1 MQKLY
6 NEEIL
11 KHAKTPQ
18 FTSKVKKV
26 AATGHAVNQFC
37 GDEVDL
43 QITLDGNKVGR
54 VGVQSQGCSINKAS
68 ASMLSEAVFGKSVD
82 EIVRLTLDFEDMMRG
97 HDVSKSRFESFGDLK
112 VLVSVRDFPIRIK
125 LIISNNPNAKG
136 LRFAKQYSI
145 PYKFFSSDNKEK
157 FERNSLFEIK
167 KRKIKFLCLAGFM
180 KILSNNFI
188 KAFGYKIVNIH
199 PSLLPKYKGLNTHK
213 RVLKSKEKYSGCT
226 VHLVTPQLD
235 SGKIILQKK
244 TLLDKNETEK
254 SLKTK
259 ILRQEHKLYP
269 QSIISV
275 FR

>member
-1 MQKLY
+1 MVNKIRSCVFISGNGSNLKSLIKRSRDY
-6 NEEIL
+6 N
-11 KHAKTPQ
+11 
-18 FTSKVKKV
+18 
-26 AATGHAVNQFC
+26 
-37 GDEVDL
+37 
-43 QITLDGNKVGR
+43 
-54 VGVQSQGCSINKAS
+54 
-68 ASMLSEAVFGKSVD
+68 
-82 EIVRLTLDFEDMMRG
+82 
-97 HDVSKSRFESFGDLK
+97 
-112 VLVSVRDFPIRIK
+112 FPIKIQ

-136 LRFAKQYSI
+136 LLFAKQYSI

-180 KILSNNFI
+180 KVLSDRFI
-188 KAFGYKIVNIH
+188 KTFGYRIVNIH

-226 VHLVTPQLD
+226 VHLVTSKLD

-244 TLLDKNETEK
+244 ILIDKNETES

-259 ILRQEHKLYP
+259 ILKQEHKLYP

>member
-1 MQKLY
+1 M
-6 NEEIL
+6 
-11 KHAKTPQ
+11 
-18 FTSKVKKV
+18 
-26 AATGHAVNQFC
+26 
-37 GDEVDL
+37 
-43 QITLDGNKVGR
+43 
-54 VGVQSQGCSINKAS
+54 
-68 ASMLSEAVFGKSVD
+68 
-82 EIVRLTLDFEDMMRG
+82 
-97 HDVSKSRFESFGDLK
+97 VSKIRSCVFISGNGSNLRSLIKSSRDYN
-112 VLVSVRDFPIRIK
+112 FPIKIQ

-180 KILSNNFI
+180 KILSKNFI

-226 VHLVTPQLD
+226 VHLVTSQLD
-235 SGKIILQKK
+235 SGKTILQKK
-244 TLLDKNETEK
+244 TLIDKNETEK
-254 SLKTK
+254 SLRTK

>member
-1 MQKLY
+1 MVNKIRSCVFISGNGSNLSSLIKSSRDY
-6 NEEIL
+6 N
-11 KHAKTPQ
+11 
-18 FTSKVKKV
+18 
-26 AATGHAVNQFC
+26 
-37 GDEVDL
+37 
-43 QITLDGNKVGR
+43 
-54 VGVQSQGCSINKAS
+54 
-68 ASMLSEAVFGKSVD
+68 
-82 EIVRLTLDFEDMMRG
+82 
-97 HDVSKSRFESFGDLK
+97 
-112 VLVSVRDFPIRIK
+112 FPIKIQ

-136 LRFAKQYSI
+136 LRYAKQYSI

-157 FERNSLFEIK
+157 FERNSLSEIK

-188 KAFGYKIVNIH
+188 KTFGYKIVNIH
-199 PSLLPKYKGLNTHK
+199 PSLLPKYKGLNPHK
-213 RVLKSKEKYSGCT
+213 RVLKGGEKYSGCT
-226 VHLVTPQLD
+226 VHLVTQKLD

-244 TLLDKNETEK
+244 ILIDKNETEK